1 MSMAGRDWEVQIV
14 GVGEYPYTNGENYN
28 FFEGEKELNFD
39 LLIFIVFCNDIRGN
53 IVSKWKYYFDIKYH
67 FL

>member
-53 IVSKWKYYFDIKYH
+53 IVSK
-67 FL
+67 